1 MVYSKTARNWSKIG
15 DDLVGEAQDDHF
27 GHDVSLSADGK
38 IVASGGRRNDG
49 SASNAGNVM
58 VFEYSNNSWS
68 QLGNDIDGEAEND
81 YSSNEYGI
89 SLSSNGKVI
98 AIKTHQTL

>member
-1 MVYSKTARNWSKIG
+1 MVIKQVMQECMNIQKQQEIG
-15 DDLVGEAQDDHF
+15 QKYNDLVGEAQDDHF

-58 VFEYSNNSWS
+58 VFEYSNISWS
-68 QLGNDIDGEAEND
+68 QLR
-81 YSSNEYGI
+81 
-89 SLSSNGKVI
+89 
-98 AIKTHQTL
+98 